1 MRISDWSSDVCSS
14 DLGHARHPR
23 LHRPGGRLLGRRPA
37 PGKVPGAMTGWRRII
52 RARGATDTRR
62 RSRSDTVGIV
72 GRVARDETGD
82 AAVQIAP
89 AVVERKRGAE
99 GKGVSVRVEP
109 GGRRILQQKKT

>member
-72 GRVARDETGD
+72 GRVARDETGA
-82 AAVQIAP
+82 AAVQFAL
-89 AVVERKRGAE
+89 AVVVLLLLDRKRTRLN
-99 GKGVSVRVEP
+99 SSH
-109 GGRRILQQKKT
+109 